1 VSDDL
6 VQFLRARL
14 DEDEQ
19 VARDA
24 CHGGPAEWTTDDS
37 YPVSVAGLPPGTD
50 VFARAVAFDE
60 GSPSESQAA
69 HIARHD
75 PARVLAEA
83 EAKRMLLDSIV
94 PTMNAF
100 EDRIDEEWGTSE
112 GEHASAAFLRAWAR
126 VHRDHPDFDPAW
138 LED

>member
-1 VSDDL
+1 VRDDP

-14 DEDEQ
+14 
-19 VARDA
+19 
-24 CHGGPAEWTTDDS
+24 AETAAANENPYSPGAWHAAS
-37 YPVSVAGLPPGTD
+37 CASLPD
-50 VFARAVAFDE
+50 VFGQETSACDCGV
-60 GSPSESQAA
+60 
-69 HIARHD
+69 
-75 PARVLAEA
+75 PARVLAEV

-100 EDRIDEEWGTSE
+100 EDKIDEEWGTGD

-126 VHRDHPDFDPAW
+126 VYRDHPDFDPAW